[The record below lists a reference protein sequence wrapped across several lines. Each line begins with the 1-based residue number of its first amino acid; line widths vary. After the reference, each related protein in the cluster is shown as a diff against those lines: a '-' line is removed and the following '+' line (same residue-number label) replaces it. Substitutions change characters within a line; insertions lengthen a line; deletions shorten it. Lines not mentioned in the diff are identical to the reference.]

1 MKKKESTPVLS
12 KADIMDSKRMVI
24 EAISGIIEKIPEF
37 KEELSSFGL
46 VITEQDM
53 KNISTDGENF
63 VFNPA
68 NVLNHYQSEGME
80 RIVKEILHP
89 FFHHL
94 RGDID
99 YYGAT
104 PYKDTVT
111 AIADREV
118 TRAINKLFGY
128 ADDDITQYHSDDH
141 EMWRF
146 NHGSKAAPDDDDF
159 DAIGEYSSVLRK
171 RERILD
177 EAILNYQGALSIQQ
191 RIKKKGKS
199 IGRGHSKLSRR
210 VINFVIQLYGKR

>member
-1 MKKKESTPVLS
+1 MKKKKSTPVLS
-12 KADIMDSKRMVI
+12 QADIMDSKRMVI

-146 NHGSKAAPDDDDF
+146 NHGSKAAPDDDDY
-159 DAIGEYSSVLRK
+159 DAIGEYSSVLRN
-171 RERILD
+171 RERLLTQTL
-177 EAILNYQGALSIQQ
+177 LNYKGALSI
-191 RIKKKGKS
+191 
-199 IGRGHSKLSRR
+199 L
-210 VINFVIQLYGKR
+210 

>member
-111 AIADREV
+111 AIADSEV

-128 ADDDITQYHSDDH
+128 EDGDITQYHSDDH

-159 DAIGEYSSVLRK
+159 DAIGEYSSVLRN
-171 RERILD
+171 RERLLTQTL
-177 EAILNYQGALSIQQ
+177 LNYKGALSID
-191 RIKKKGKS
+191 
-199 IGRGHSKLSRR
+199 
-210 VINFVIQLYGKR
+210 NY

>member
-1 MKKKESTPVLS
+1 MKKKKSTTVLS
-12 KADIMDSKRMVI
+12 RADIMDSKRMVI
-24 EAISGIIEKIPEF
+24 EAISGILDKIPEF
-37 KEELSSFGL
+37 DEELSGFGL
-46 VITEQDM
+46 VITEHDM

-63 VFNPA
+63 IFNPA

-99 YYGAT
+99 NYGAT

-111 AIADREV
+111 AIADSEV

-128 ADDDITQYHSDDH
+128 EDDDITQYHSDDH

-146 NHGSKAAPDDDDF
+146 NHGSKAAPADDDF

-171 RERILD
+171 RERILV
-177 EAILNYQGALSIQQ
+177 EVLLKYRGKLSI
-191 RIKKKGKS
+191 S
-199 IGRGHSKLSRR
+199 C
-210 VINFVIQLYGKR
+210 

>member
-12 KADIMDSKRMVI
+12 QADIMDSKKTVI
-24 EAISGIIEKIPEF
+24 EAISGIIAKIPEF
-37 KEELSSFGL
+37 EEELSGFGL
-46 VITEQDM
+46 VITDHDM

-63 VFNPA
+63 IFNPA
-68 NVLNHYQSEGME
+68 NVLSHYKSEGME

-118 TRAINKLFGY
+118 TRAINKLFGNE
-128 ADDDITQYHSDDH
+128 DNDITQYHSDDH

-146 NHGSKAAPDDDDF
+146 NHGSKAAPDNDDF
-159 DAIGEYSSVLRK
+159 DAIGEYSSVLRN
-171 RERILD
+171 RERLLTQTL
-177 EAILNYQGALSIQQ
+177 LNYKGALSID
-191 RIKKKGKS
+191 
-199 IGRGHSKLSRR
+199 
-210 VINFVIQLYGKR
+210 NN

>member
-1 MKKKESTPVLS
+1 MASKKAVLEAVS
-12 KADIMDSKRMVI
+12 DIVAR
-24 EAISGIIEKIPEF
+24 IPEF
-37 KEELSSFGL
+37 KEELSGFGL
-46 VITEQDM
+46 VITEHDM

-63 VFNPA
+63 IFNPA

-171 RERILD
+171 RERILE

-191 RIKKKGKS
+191 RIKKKGKN
-199 IGRGHSKLSRR
+199 IERGPSKFSRG
-210 VINFVIQLYGKR
+210 VINFVIKLYGKR

>member
-1 MKKKESTPVLS
+1 MKKKKSTPVLS
-12 KADIMDSKRMVI
+12 QADIMDSKRMVI

-146 NHGSKAAPDDDDF
+146 NHGSKAAPADDDF

-171 RERILD
+171 RERILV
-177 EAILNYQGALSIQQ
+177 EVLLKYRGKLSI
-191 RIKKKGKS
+191 S
-199 IGRGHSKLSRR
+199 C
-210 VINFVIQLYGKR
+210 

>member
-12 KADIMDSKRMVI
+12 QADIMDSKRMVI
-24 EAISGIIEKIPEF
+24 EAISGIIDKIPEF
-37 KEELSSFGL
+37 EEELSSFGL
-46 VITEQDM
+46 VITEHDM

-63 VFNPA
+63 IFNPA

-99 YYGAT
+99 NYGAT

-111 AIADREV
+111 AIADSEV

-128 ADDDITQYHSDDH
+128 EDGDITQYHSDDH

-146 NHGSKAAPDDDDF
+146 NHGSKAAPDDDDY
-159 DAIGEYSSVLRK
+159 DAIGEYSSVLRN
-171 RERILD
+171 RERLLTQTL
-177 EAILNYQGALSIQQ
+177 LNYKGALSID
-191 RIKKKGKS
+191 
-199 IGRGHSKLSRR
+199 
-210 VINFVIQLYGKR
+210 NY

>member
-1 MKKKESTPVLS
+1 MKKNKPKQVLS
-12 KADIMDSKRMVI
+12 QADIMASKKAVL
-24 EAISGIIEKIPEF
+24 EAVSDIVARIPEF

-63 VFNPA
+63 IFNPA

-80 RIVKEILHP
+80 RLVKEIMHP

-99 YYGAT
+99 NYGAT

-111 AIADREV
+111 AVADSEV

-128 ADDDITQYHSDDH
+128 EDGDITQYHSDDH

-146 NHGSKAAPDDDDF
+146 NHGSKAAPADDDY

-171 RERILD
+171 RERTLV
-177 EAILNYQGALSIQQ
+177 EVLLKYRGKLSI
-191 RIKKKGKS
+191 S
-199 IGRGHSKLSRR
+199 C
-210 VINFVIQLYGKR
+210 

>member
-12 KADIMDSKRMVI
+12 RADIMGSKRMVI
-24 EAISGIIEKIPEF
+24 EAISGIIDKIPEF
-37 KEELSSFGL
+37 EEELSGFGL
-46 VITEQDM
+46 VITEHDM

-63 VFNPA
+63 IFNPA

-118 TRAINKLFGY
+118 TRAINKLFGNE
-128 ADDDITQYHSDDH
+128 DNDITQYHSDDH

-159 DAIGEYSSVLRK
+159 DAIGEYSSVLRN
-171 RERILD
+171 RERLLTQTL
-177 EAILNYQGALSIQQ
+177 LNYKGALSID
-191 RIKKKGKS
+191 
-199 IGRGHSKLSRR
+199 
-210 VINFVIQLYGKR
+210 NN

>member
-1 MKKKESTPVLS
+1 MKKKNSTPVLS
-12 KADIMDSKRMVI
+12 QADIMDSKRMVI
-24 EAISGIIEKIPEF
+24 EAISGIIDKIPEF
-37 KEELSSFGL
+37 EEELSGFGL
-46 VITEQDM
+46 VITEHDM

-63 VFNPA
+63 IFNPA

-118 TRAINKLFGY
+118 TRAINKLFGNE
-128 ADDDITQYHSDDH
+128 DNDITQYHSDDH

-146 NHGSKAAPDDDDF
+146 NNGSKAAPDDDDF
-159 DAIGEYSSVLRK
+159 DAIGEYSSVLRN
-171 RERILD
+171 RERL
-177 EAILNYQGALSIQQ
+177 LTHLSILCMSTM
-191 RIKKKGKS
+191 I
-199 IGRGHSKLSRR
+199 KLS
-210 VINFVIQLYGKR
+210 FSSM